1 MASNLIVGE
10 RVLGLLAETN
20 DLTSTKLRHVK
31 AFLSDAFRH
40 SKRLGVIHSENPI
53 RDVLI
58 PKARTAGDR

>member
-40 SKRLGVIHSENPI
+40 SKRLGVIHSEN
-53 RDVLI
+53 RY
-58 PKARTAGDR
+58 AMC